1 MSVFWIRVF
10 CFFGQKLGFTA
21 DAYINPSLLLS
32 PAFGLMYNFI
42 SLVTIMADFSAL
54 LTGRITPGGP
64 CGLFLIH
71 DGSGPSG

>member
-1 MSVFWIRVF
+1 MSVSWIRVF

-21 DAYINPSLLLS
+21 DAYINPNLLLS

-42 SLVTIMADFSAL
+42 SLVTITADFSAL
-54 LTGRITPGGP
+54 LTGCTMPGGP

-71 DGSGPSG
+71 DGFGFSG